1 MGKQLDEEFS
11 LQELVETTLAEYPHT
26 RGNDDLLYAMVI
38 EDYFRLGNYK
48 LSLATTN
55 ALLFFS
61 YRSQWGLP
69 SFASVTRQ
77 RRLIQARLP
86 ELKPNKVVQGYRQEQ
101 EQMYRELA
109 KGGSDERLDK
119 ATSKDT

>member
-11 LQELVETTLAEYPHT
+11 LQELVETILAEYPHT
-26 RGNDDLLYAMVI
+26 RGNDDILYAMVI

-69 SFASVTRQ
+69 SYASVTRQ
-77 RRLIQARLP
+77 RRLVQARLP

-109 KGGSDERLDK
+109 KGDK
-119 ATSKDT
+119 